1 MINFNQMID
10 NFLKRERRSKGI
22 GKYYPSEAGICLRK
36 VWYSYK
42 FPQEIESNLL
52 KIFEI
57 GNMVHDFVVEV
68 LKSEKNPHVELLKSE
83 FPFKAKVDDFVISGR
98 IDDLILL
105 KTNGTKILVEVKST
119 GDIGYINEPAPH
131 NVAQLQL
138 YLHYLKVKDGILL
151 YVDKKNLQSR
161 VFNIKY
167 DEKIA
172 NETIN
177 RFKKLHQH
185 LVNNTLPDPEGR
197 IFPEM
202 NWMCRYC
209 EYRDKCYEATPAR
222 VLP

>member
-10 NFLKRERRSKGI
+10 NFLKRERKPKGI
-22 GKYYPSEAGICLRK
+22 GKYYPSEIGMCLRK
-36 VWYSYK
+36 IWYSYK
-42 FPQEIESNLL
+42 FPQEVEPTML
-52 KIFEI
+52 KIFEM
-57 GNMVHDFVVEV
+57 GNMIHDFVVEV

-83 FPFKAKVDDFVISGR
+83 FPFKVKVDDFVISGR

-105 KTNGTKILVEVKST
+105 KTNGTKLLVEVKST
-119 GDIGYINEPAPH
+119 GDVGYINEPSPH

-138 YLHYLKVKDGILL
+138 YLHFLKIENGILL
-151 YVDKKNLQSR
+151 YVDKRNLQSR

-172 NETIN
+172 NKTID
-177 RFKKLHQH
+177 RFKKLHKH
-185 LVNNTLPDPEGR
+185 LVSNTLPDPEGR

-202 NWMCRYC
+202 NWMCRFC
-209 EYRDKCYEATPAR
+209 EYRDKCYKATPAN